1 MFRLIS
7 PSSTTMTRICDG
19 QFHYHRWFF
28 CCLQVNNSQNLSS
41 LKNLAFLTWFS
52 GRMNEGDSSLWSDH
66 HEPSVPHLSG
76 LGGIILISDH
86 HQPVPGVV
94 TSDNLSPDSRE
105 RRAQR
110 PHSPGRE
117 INCLNKNLHPDQ
129 LGNRCPEHTLQVT
142 LIDLYLIYCYNQR
155 RACINNTYLEES
167 AAVPSVIEYLTG

>member
-1 MFRLIS
+1 MRCLDLS
-7 PSSTTMTRICDG
+7 PPHPQQWLEFATDNFIIIASFFAVCKSIILKTSLPLKTWHSSP
-19 QFHYHRWFF
+19 
-28 CCLQVNNSQNLSS
+28 
-41 LKNLAFLTWFS
+41 LTWFS

-66 HEPSVPHLSG
+66 DEPSEPHLSG

-129 LGNRCPEHTLQVT
+129 LCNRCPEAVWHSYWKSVKQVLLTLLSMNSKYKV
-142 LIDLYLIYCYNQR
+142 
-155 RACINNTYLEES
+155 S
-167 AAVPSVIEYLTG
+167 